1 MITPSTEDSRSHE
14 NIPYPLSSSD
24 MDLAL
29 PLTCVID
36 DNSYTGSNKKMLVTS
51 SPNIGQTPSSSS
63 LVTSLSPIKVVNEVY
78 TRTEKNDSMEINV
91 TGRRIVNILHLFNE
105 SKNVENHEP
114 FDCGFKDM
122 ILIG

>member
-1 MITPSTEDSRSHE
+1 
-14 NIPYPLSSSD
+14 

-91 TGRRIVNILHLFNE
+91 TGRRIVNTYITF
-105 SKNVENHEP
+105 
-114 FDCGFKDM
+114 
-122 ILIG
+122 I